1 MAPAVRPAVPVWRSC
16 LRRAH
21 HPARKRARL
30 APGFVFPVS
39 CHGGRPIQA
48 ALAGS
53 MIRAACRPAG
63 LVLS

>member
-1 MAPAVRPAVPVWRSC
+1 MAPAVRPAVPAWRCC

-21 HPARKRARL
+21 HTARKRARL

-39 CHGGRPIQA
+39 CHGARPIQA
-48 ALAGS
+48 AMAGS
-53 MIRAACRPAG
+53 LIRAACRPAG